1 MYPHGH
7 VLHCNELSIPMSL
20 NKKSKPSQFMQRIDQ
35 YLEFACMHICVHVCA
50 CVCVYVCMCVCLCV
64 HVFGVFV
71 CVCLCVLVCVCGGMD

>member
-20 NKKSKPSQFMQRIDQ
+20 SKKSKPSQFMQRIDQ

-50 CVCVYVCMCVCLCV
+50 CVCVYVCVFVCACVWCVCVCVCACLCV
-64 HVFGVFV
+64 
-71 CVCLCVLVCVCGGMD
+71 